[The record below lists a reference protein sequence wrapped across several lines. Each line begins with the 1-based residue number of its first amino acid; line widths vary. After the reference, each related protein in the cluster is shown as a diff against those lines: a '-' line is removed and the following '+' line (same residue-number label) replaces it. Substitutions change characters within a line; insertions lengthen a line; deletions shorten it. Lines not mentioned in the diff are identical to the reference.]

1 MKKLYRYT
9 VQLILAFALLLLGG
23 CGDKDELVLIT
34 TERKAE
40 DNTASSG
47 DMEQK
52 QQEPEE
58 SEIALPA
65 TEAAPSTEEASEEDK
80 AVTLEAVYAANSG
93 DKLLAGSQGC
103 SVNTIYYSSG
113 TEVYSEY
120 RFLGFGEN
128 GSYVQAYE
136 NSKGNVE
143 VLDNYNQ
150 CWYVVEDNRI
160 CTKIYPEE
168 GVTPRLISSSH
179 NDIVFSVEEAGRLQ
193 NVYRE
198 NGKLVL
204 EAIDEE
210 SDEEPE
216 AETDTESN
224 NESGLDSHIQYMYKY
239 YVTDELL
246 VDEIDCYD
254 SAGEKISHTW
264 VTRDAVYNTP
274 DEILELLS
282 GNAEQRAVSIEY
294 PQGGGVS
301 ALYFVPA
308 RYPVMM
314 ETMWYAMYE
323 DKECTMPWMG
333 EHPTEQGLYGDLTV
347 YLRYLN

>member
-9 VQLILAFALLLLGG
+9 VQLVLALALLLLGG

-34 TERKAE
+34 TERKTEENTDASE
-40 DNTASSG
+40 DMG
-47 DMEQK
+47 QK
-52 QQEPEE
+52 QQEPQE
-58 SEIALPA
+58 SDTALSA
-65 TEAAPSTEEASEEDK
+65 TEAAPSTEEASEADK
-80 AVTLEAVYAANSG
+80 AVTLEAVHAVNSG
-93 DKLLAGSQGC
+93 DKLLAGGQGC

-120 RFLGFGEN
+120 RFLGFGED
-128 GSYVQAYE
+128 GSYLQAYE
-136 NSKGNVE
+136 NSKGNAE

-150 CWYVVEDNRI
+150 CWYVLEDNRI

-168 GVTPRLISSSH
+168 GVTPRLISSTH
-179 NDIVFSVEEAGRLQ
+179 NDIVFSLEEAGQLQ

-204 EAIDEE
+204 ETIDRE

-216 AETDTESN
+216 SETDTESD
-224 NESGLDSHIQYMYKY
+224 NESGLASHIQYVYKY
-239 YVTDELL
+239 YVSDELFI
-246 VDEIDCYD
+246 DEIDCYD
-254 SAGEKISHTW
+254 STGEKISHTW

-301 ALYFVPA
+301 NQYLVPA
-308 RYPVMM
+308 RYPVML
-314 ETMWYAMYE
+314 ETMW
-323 DKECTMPWMG
+323 
-333 EHPTEQGLYGDLTV
+333 
-347 YLRYLN
+347 